1 MTRKLS
7 LTRKKIDIIGEDIRR
22 LGILP
27 SLAIQRVCKLSENQ
41 AQAYLRFGEKMRLAI
56 DNQNK
61 ALGSGIDT
69 VTVTD
74 TVTETDTA
82 TNSNM
87 VTVTDA
93 SNVNPSHSFQQL
105 TLRLY
110 DTVTEAVTEF
120 ETKELTI
127 LTKVTDPRVRSNNAQ
142 WLLEKRFPD
151 RYGDKKN
158 QGSTDETA
166 KTLIQALINIGN
178 PVEISDKKEG

>member
-61 ALGSGIDT
+61 ALGSVT
-69 VTVTD
+69 VTDTD

-82 TNSNM
+82 TNM

-93 SNVNPSHSFQQL
+93 SNTNPSNQFQQL

-127 LTKVTDPRVRSNNAQ
+127 LTKVKDPRVRSNNAQ

-178 PVEISDKKEG
+178 PVEISEKKEG

>member
-61 ALGSGIDT
+61 ALGSVT
-69 VTVTD
+69 VTDTD

-93 SNVNPSHSFQQL
+93 SNTNPSNQFQQL

-127 LTKVTDPRVRSNNAQ
+127 LTKVKDPRVRSGNAQ

-151 RYGDKKN
+151 RYGDKRN

-178 PVEISDKKEG
+178 PVEISEKKEG